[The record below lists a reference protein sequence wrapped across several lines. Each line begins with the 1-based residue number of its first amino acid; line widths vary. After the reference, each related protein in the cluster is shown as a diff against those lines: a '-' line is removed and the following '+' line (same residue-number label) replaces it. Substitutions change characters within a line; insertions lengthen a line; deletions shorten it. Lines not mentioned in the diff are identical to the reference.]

1 MVAAEVTADASWG
14 VSTTDQRSFSARA
27 DSNDPSTSGL
37 GGLEFVG
44 RKSRNP
50 AAFSRH
56 RNSKVN
62 DGNRTELTA
71 NSFSGGCWPIST
83 PKIRNVHN
91 RFP

>member
-1 MVAAEVTADASWG
+1 MAGTEGDTVAEVSMVAAEVTADASWG

-56 RNSKVN
+56 RNLKVN
-62 DGNRTELTA
+62 EHCDIVVER
-71 NSFSGGCWPIST
+71 
-83 PKIRNVHN
+83 KIVKS
-91 RFP
+91 